1 LNKATTQ
8 RVWENMS
15 EPARPGTLVEV
26 VRARATERGD
36 DVAFEFEGRSTSF
49 AEFDTRTDRVA
60 NGLKALGV
68 GPHER
73 ICYLGKNSDAYF
85 ELLLGAMKANVVM
98 APVNWRLAGPEVAF
112 IVEDCKARVL
122 FVGPEFVT
130 LARKLKP
137 QLPGVSTIITTEG
150 GAPEWRDFVEWRDE
164 QSSEAPLEEISP
176 KDIAIQ
182 LYTSGTTGKPKGAM
196 LSHANLLN
204 LVQSG
209 TDAEK
214 PDWNKWTAED
224 VSLIAMPVF
233 HIGGSG
239 WAVMSFY
246 HGAKGVIA
254 REFDP
259 TRVLDFIE
267 GSGITKLFVVPAAM
281 QFVVRQP
288 RARQVDF
295 SRLKYML
302 YGASPIP
309 AALLKECIEVFK
321 CGFVQMYGM
330 TETTGTIVALP
341 PEDHI
346 EGSER
351 MRSAGKALPGVELA
365 ILDAD
370 GKRLPPRQVGE
381 IATRSGSNMAGYWN
395 LPEATAGTVDND
407 GWLRTGDAGYMDED
421 GYLYIHDRI
430 KDMIISGAENIYPA
444 EVESAICDHPD
455 VAEAAV
461 IGVPDDKWGE
471 SVKAVVV
478 MKPGTSA
485 TAAEIIN
492 FARERIAGYKIP
504 KSVEFMEALPRNPS
518 GKILRRH
525 LRDPYW
531 AGKERQV
538 N

>member
-1 LNKATTQ
+1 
-8 RVWENMS
+8 MS
-15 EPARPGTLVEV
+15 DIQGPANLADM
-26 VRARATERGD
+26 VRARAESRGNAI
-36 DVAFEFEGRSTSF
+36 AFEFEGRQTSF
-49 AEFDTRTDRVA
+49 AELDIRTNRVA
-60 NGLKALGV
+60 NALKALGIRP
-68 GPHER
+68 GER
-73 ICYLGKNSDAYF
+73 IAYLGKNSDAYF

-98 APVNWRLAGPEVAF
+98 APVNWRLAGPEIAF
-112 IVEDCKARVL
+112 IVGDCKAPVL
-122 FVGPEFVT
+122 FVGPEFIDHVE
-130 LARKLKP
+130 KLKA
-137 QLPGVSTIITTEG
+137 QLPDVKSFIATEG
-150 GAPEWRDFVEWRDE
+150 RAPGWLEYATWRDT
-164 QSSEAPLEEISP
+164 QSGDDPKVDISP
-176 KDIAIQ
+176 RDIAIQ

-196 LSHANLLN
+196 LSHANFLN
-204 LVQSG
+204 LVETG
-209 TDAEK
+209 KGEK
-214 PDWNKWTAED
+214 PEWNLWNEQD
-224 VSLIAMPVF
+224 VSLVAMPIF

-239 WAVMSFY
+239 WGVLGLY

-259 TRVLDFIE
+259 NKVLDFFE
-267 GSGITKLFVVPAAM
+267 RSGITKLFMVPAAM

-288 RARQVDF
+288 RAREVDF

-309 AALLKECIEVFK
+309 AALLKECIEVFG

-341 PEDHI
+341 PEDHV
-346 EGSER
+346 EGLER

-370 GKRLPPRQVGE
+370 GNKLPPREVGE

-395 LPEATAGTVDND
+395 LPEATARTLDRD

-430 KDMIISGAENIYPA
+430 KDMIISGGENIYPA

-455 VAEAAV
+455 VAEVAV
-461 IGVPDDKWGE
+461 VGVPDEQWGE
-471 SVKAVVV
+471 AVKAIVV
-478 MKPGTSA
+478 MKPGKKA
-485 TAAEIIN
+485 APAEIIG
-492 FARERIAGYKIP
+492 FTRERIAGFKTP
-504 KSVEFMEALPRNPS
+504 KSVDFIEALPRNAS
-518 GKILRRH
+518 GKILRRN

-531 AGKERQV
+531 AGKDRQV